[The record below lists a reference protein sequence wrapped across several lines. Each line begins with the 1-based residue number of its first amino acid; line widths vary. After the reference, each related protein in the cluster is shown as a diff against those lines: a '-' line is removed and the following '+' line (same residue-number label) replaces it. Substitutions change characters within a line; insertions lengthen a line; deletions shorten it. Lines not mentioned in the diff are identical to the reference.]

1 MIYYIINFIFS
12 KYKMQDGSGTF
23 LREPGLEPPKFR
35 KLLQEVGDEKINKLV
50 LWREPISV
58 NSMLKFLKLNKSFD
72 DLFHL
77 ALNLSDKYNL
87 DKQSVL
93 TFERGKPK
101 GETLEIPVSK
111 DITIREMIEK
121 TKKRMGDNA
130 YSSYSVRNNCQQFL
144 LNVLSA
150 NGLMT
155 TEARKFI
162 EQDVEKI
169 LQDLPKYS
177 EVVANFFTG
186 AQAVANRLI
195 EGEGSTKMY
204 NYQLHESKCKF

>member
-1 MIYYIINFIFS
+1 ML
-12 KYKMQDGSGTF
+12 QEGDGMFT
-23 LREPGLEPPKFR
+23 RTPGLEPPKFR
-35 KLLQEVGDEKINKLV
+35 KLLSEVGQEPITKLT
-50 LWREPISV
+50 LWRQPISV
-58 NSMLKFLKLNKSFD
+58 NSILKFLKLNKSYD

-77 ALNLSDKYNL
+77 AVNVNDKYNL

-101 GETLEIPVSK
+101 GETLEIPVNK
-111 DITIREMIEK
+111 DITIDELIQK
-121 TKKRMGDNA
+121 TKKRMGNNA

-155 TEARKFI
+155 TDARKFI

-169 LQDLPKYS
+169 LEDLPAYS
-177 EVVANFFTG
+177 EVVANFFTK
-186 AQAVANRLI
+186 AQAVGNRLL
-195 EGEGSTKMY
+195 EGEGASKMY
-204 NYQLHESKCKF
+204 NYQLHEAKCKF

>member
-1 MIYYIINFIFS
+1 
-12 KYKMQDGSGTF
+12 MQDGTGMF
-23 LREPGLEPPKFR
+23 VREPGLEPPKFR
-35 KLLQEVGDEKINKLV
+35 KLLEEVGDEKITKLT
-50 LWREPISV
+50 LWRQPISV
-58 NSMLKFLKLNKSFD
+58 NSILKFLKLNKSYD

-77 ALNLSDKYNL
+77 AININDKYNL

-101 GETLEIPVSK
+101 GETLEIPVNK
-111 DITIREMIEK
+111 DITIDELVQR
-121 TKKRMGDNA
+121 TKKRMGNEG

-155 TEARKFI
+155 TDARKFI

-169 LQDLPKYS
+169 LQDLPAYS
-177 EVVANFFTG
+177 EVVANFFTK
-186 AQAVANRLI
+186 AQAIKNRLQ
-195 EGEGSTKMY
+195 EGEGSSKIY
-204 NYQLHESKCKF
+204 NFQLYEAKCKF

>member
-1 MIYYIINFIFS
+1 
-12 KYKMQDGSGTF
+12 MQDGSGVF

-58 NSMLKFLKLNKSFD
+58 NSMLKFLKLNKTYD

-77 ALNLSDKYNL
+77 ALNVNDKYNL

-121 TKKRMGDNA
+121 TKKRMGDNT
-130 YSSYSVRNNCQQFL
+130 YTSYSIRNNCQQFL

-155 TEARKFI
+155 PEARKFI

-195 EGEGSTKMY
+195 EGEGQNQMY
-204 NYQLHESKCKF
+204 NFQLHRSRCIF

>member
-1 MIYYIINFIFS
+1 
-12 KYKMQDGSGTF
+12 MQDGSGVF

-77 ALNLSDKYNL
+77 ALNVNDKYNL

-121 TKKRMGDNA
+121 TKKRMGDNT
-130 YSSYSVRNNCQQFL
+130 YTSYSIRNNCQQFL

-155 TEARKFI
+155 PEARKFI

-195 EGEGSTKMY
+195 EGEGQNQMY
-204 NYQLHESKCKF
+204 NFQLHRSRCIF

>member
-1 MIYYIINFIFS
+1 
-12 KYKMQDGSGTF
+12 MQDGTGVF

-77 ALNLSDKYNL
+77 AVSINDKYNL

-101 GETLEIPVSK
+101 GETLEIPLNK

-130 YSSYSVRNNCQQFL
+130 YTSYSVRNNCQQFL

-195 EGEGSTKMY
+195 EGEGASKMY
-204 NYQLHESKCKF
+204 NYQLHEAKCKF

>member
-1 MIYYIINFIFS
+1 
-12 KYKMQDGSGTF
+12 MQDGTGTF
-23 LREPGLEPPKFR
+23 VREPGLEPPKFR
-35 KLLQEVGDEKINKLV
+35 KLLSEVGNEKITKLT
-50 LWREPISV
+50 LWRQPISV
-58 NSMLKFLKLNKSFD
+58 NSILKFLKLNKSYD

-77 ALNLSDKYNL
+77 AVNINEKYNL

-101 GETLEIPVSK
+101 GETLEIPVNK
-111 DITIREMIEK
+111 DITIDELIQK
-121 TKKRMGDNA
+121 TKKRMGNNA

-155 TEARKFI
+155 TDARKFI

-169 LQDLPKYS
+169 LEDLPAYS
-177 EVVANFFTG
+177 EVVANFFTK
-186 AQAVANRLI
+186 AQAVADRLL
-195 EGEGSTKMY
+195 EGEGKSKMY
-204 NYQLHESKCKF
+204 NYQLHEAKCKF

>member
-1 MIYYIINFIFS
+1 MI
-12 KYKMQDGSGTF
+12 QDGDGVFMRT
-23 LREPGLEPPKFR
+23 PGLEPPKFR

-58 NSMLKFLKLNKSFD
+58 NSMLKFLKLNKTYD

-77 ALNLSDKYNL
+77 ALNINDKYNL

-130 YSSYSVRNNCQQFL
+130 YTSYSVRNNCQQFL

-204 NYQLHESKCKF
+204 NFQLHEAKCKF

>member
-1 MIYYIINFIFS
+1 
-12 KYKMQDGSGTF
+12 MQDGSGVF

-77 ALNLSDKYNL
+77 AVNVNDKYNL

-130 YSSYSVRNNCQQFL
+130 YTSYSVRNNCQQFL

-155 TEARKFI
+155 PEARKFI

-169 LQDLPKYS
+169 LKDLPKYS

-195 EGEGSTKMY
+195 EGEGSNQMY
-204 NYQLHESKCKF
+204 NFQLHRSRCIF

>member
-1 MIYYIINFIFS
+1 
-12 KYKMQDGSGTF
+12 MQQEGDGVFT
-23 LREPGLEPPKFR
+23 RTPGLEPPKFR
-35 KLLQEVGDEKINKLV
+35 KLLQEVGDEKITKLT

-58 NSMLKFLKLNKSFD
+58 NSMLKFLKLNKTYD

-101 GETLEIPVSK
+101 GETLEIPVNK

-130 YSSYSVRNNCQQFL
+130 YTSYSVRNNCQQFL

-195 EGEGSTKMY
+195 EGEGASKMY
-204 NYQLHESKCKF
+204 NFQLYESKCKF

>member
-1 MIYYIINFIFS
+1 
-12 KYKMQDGSGTF
+12 MQDGTGIF

-35 KLLQEVGDEKINKLV
+35 KLLSEVGQEPIKKLT
-50 LWREPISV
+50 LWREPISI
-58 NSMLKFLKLNKSFD
+58 NSMLKFLKLNKSYD

-77 ALNLSDKYNL
+77 SLNIDDKYNL

-101 GETLEIPVSK
+101 GETLEIPVNK
-111 DITIREMIEK
+111 DITIDQMVQK
-121 TKKRMGDNA
+121 TKERMGKEA
-130 YSSYSVRNNCQQFL
+130 YTSYSVRNNCQQFL

-155 TEARKFI
+155 PDARKFI

-169 LQDLPKYS
+169 LQDLPAYS
-177 EVVANFFTG
+177 EVVANFFTK
-186 AQAVANRLI
+186 AQAAGNRLI
-195 EGEGSTKMY
+195 EGEGASREGTY
-204 NYQLHESKCKF
+204 IHNFGLHRAKIKLII

>member
-1 MIYYIINFIFS
+1 MI
-12 KYKMQDGSGTF
+12 QGTGIF

-35 KLLQEVGDEKINKLV
+35 KLLSEVKDEPIKKLT
-50 LWREPISV
+50 LWRQPISV
-58 NSMLKFLKLNKSFD
+58 NSMLKFLKLNKTYD

-77 ALNLSDKYNL
+77 AININDEYNL

-111 DITIREMIEK
+111 DITIGEMIQK
-121 TKKRMGDNA
+121 TKELMGKEA
-130 YSSYSVRNNCQQFL
+130 YTSYSVRNNCQQFL

-150 NGLMT
+150 NGLLT
-155 TEARKFI
+155 PDARKFI

-169 LQDLPKYS
+169 LQDLPSYS
-177 EVVANFFTG
+177 ETVANFFTK
-186 AQAVANRLI
+186 AQAIKDRLQ
-195 EGEGSTKMY
+195 EGEGKQPY
-204 NYQLHESKCKF
+204 IHNFGLPRAKCRF

>member
-1 MIYYIINFIFS
+1 
-12 KYKMQDGSGTF
+12 MQDGSGVF

-58 NSMLKFLKLNKSFD
+58 NSMLKFLKLNKTYD

-77 ALNLSDKYNL
+77 AVNVNDKYNL

-130 YSSYSVRNNCQQFL
+130 YTSYSVRNNCQQFL

-169 LQDLPKYS
+169 LKDLPKYS

-195 EGEGSTKMY
+195 EGEGSNQMY
-204 NYQLHESKCKF
+204 NFQLHRSRCIF

>member
-1 MIYYIINFIFS
+1 
-12 KYKMQDGSGTF
+12 MQDGSGVF

-77 ALNLSDKYNL
+77 AVNVNDKYNL

-130 YSSYSVRNNCQQFL
+130 YTSYSVRNNCQQFL

-204 NYQLHESKCKF
+204 NFQLHEAKCKF